1 MTVMVAEL
9 RAIAKSSLSP
19 GRLPYRQLMKLE
31 ATSKTE
37 NGEKINS
44 DQINHPGSKLTILD
58 VVKVSLTVKC
68 LVMPTPASNTAEAVP
83 PGSVT

>member
-1 MTVMVAEL
+1 MVAEL

-37 NGEKINS
+37 NGKKIKS
-44 DQINHPGSKLTILD
+44 DQTNHPESKLTILD
-58 VVKVSLTVKC
+58 AIKVSLTVKS
-68 LVMPTPASNTAEAVP
+68 LVMSTPASNTAEALP